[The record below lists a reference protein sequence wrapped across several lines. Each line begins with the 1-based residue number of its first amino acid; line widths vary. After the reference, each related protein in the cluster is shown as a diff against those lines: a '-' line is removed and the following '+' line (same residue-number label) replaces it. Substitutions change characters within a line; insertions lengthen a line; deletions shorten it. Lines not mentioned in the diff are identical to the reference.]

1 MASVTLIF
9 VQTIKVVHG
18 TLIHLQRWPCGLMTW
33 ILKPFILKEIN
44 EGNKFSRHK
53 QNMSIDGSLGRYS
66 K

>member
-1 MASVTLIF
+1 
-9 VQTIKVVHG
+9 
-18 TLIHLQRWPCGLMTW
+18 MTW